1 MRSVLASLIILALA
15 GCSAPAPEA
24 PEAPVEHAAAVAAE
38 NAAPTGNDLTSI
50 AGEWGTTPEA
60 CADPN
65 KVGTL
70 EVSATNLRVAMGNRE
85 ISSVTWTGETVAIV
99 SHFEGEAAIAGSY
112 VTHTLAHDAAAGT
125 LTWTDHPRGDPQV
138 YRRCT

>member
-1 MRSVLASLIILALA
+1 MRSVLAGLIILALTA
-15 GCSAPAPEA
+15 CSAPAPAA
-24 PEAPVEHAAAVAAE
+24 PEAPVEDAAAVAAE
-38 NAAPTGNDLTSI
+38 NAAPTGNDLTNI

-70 EVSATNLRVAMGNRE
+70 EVSATNLRFGMGNRE

-99 SHFEGEAAIAGSY
+99 SHFEGEAAITDAY
-112 VTHTLAHDAAAGT
+112 LTHTLAHDAAAGT
-125 LTWTDHPRGDPQV
+125 LTWTGSAGDPLV
-138 YRRCT
+138 YRRCS